1 MRQLACIRLARWLRG
16 RWRNGD
22 AVALGMLA
30 SAFTLKFAY
39 SRAGADDLA
48 WVLVPSGWLA
58 THVGGL
64 DLTWEPLAGFIS
76 HHPRLVVGPPC
87 AGVNFLV
94 VAWLATFFASQG
106 ALVGARKKLV
116 WWGATLALAYVATVG
131 TNAVRIALAAHL
143 QDACIYTALVTRAR
157 VHRLLGV
164 VLYCGVL
171 VALCRVTSTRVRGLL
186 AAPTFATHLSWFGW
200 YVGVAVVLPIAN
212 RAFAQDP
219 GRFTE
224 HVTFTLAVGLAVLS
238 AAWLGGRMV
247 DRVCS
252 RRAAS

>member
-1 MRQLACIRLARWLRG
+1 MIGAGRHSLARWLRA
-16 RWRNGD
+16 RWRAGD
-22 AVALGMLA
+22 AVPLAMLA
-30 SAFTLKFAY
+30 SAFALKLAY

-58 THVGGL
+58 MQVGGL
-64 DLTWEPLAGFIS
+64 DLTWEPLAGFIG

-94 VAWLATFFASQG
+94 LAWLATFFASQG
-106 ALVGARKKLV
+106 ALAGARRKLA
-116 WWGATLALAYVATVG
+116 WWGATLAIAYLASVG

-143 QDACIYTALVTRAR
+143 QDAPIYTAFVTKAR
-157 VHRLLGV
+157 MHRLLGV

-171 VALCRVTSTRVRGLL
+171 VALCRATSARVRGAL
-186 AAPTFATHLSWFGW
+186 AAPTFAAHLSWFGW
-200 YVGVAVVLPIAN
+200 YLGVAVLLPIAN
-212 RAFAQDP
+212 RAFAHDP
-219 GRFTE
+219 GHFIE
-224 HVTFTLAVGLAVLS
+224 HAAFTLAAGLAVLS
-238 AAWLGGRMV
+238 ASWLGGRLV

>member
-1 MRQLACIRLARWLRG
+1 LRE
-16 RWRNGD
+16 RWRDGD
-22 AVALGMLA
+22 AVALAMLA
-30 SAFTLKFAY
+30 SAFALKLAY

-76 HHPRLVVGPPC
+76 HQPRLVVGPPC

-106 ALVGARKKLV
+106 ALTGARKKLA
-116 WWGATLALAYVATVG
+116 WWGATLAMAYVATVV
-131 TNAVRIALAAHL
+131 TNGARIVLAAHL
-143 QDACIYTALVTRAR
+143 QDASIYTALITKAR

-171 VALCRVTSTRVRGLL
+171 VALCRATSACVRGAL
-186 AAPTFATHLSWFGW
+186 AAPTFVTHLSWFGW
-200 YVGVAVVLPIAN
+200 YVGVAVLLPIAN
-212 RAFAQDP
+212 RAFMHNS
-219 GRFTE
+219 GRFAE
-224 HVTFTLAVGLAVLS
+224 HAAFTLAAGFAVLS
-238 AAWLGGRMV
+238 AFWLGGRMV

-252 RRAAS
+252 RRAVS